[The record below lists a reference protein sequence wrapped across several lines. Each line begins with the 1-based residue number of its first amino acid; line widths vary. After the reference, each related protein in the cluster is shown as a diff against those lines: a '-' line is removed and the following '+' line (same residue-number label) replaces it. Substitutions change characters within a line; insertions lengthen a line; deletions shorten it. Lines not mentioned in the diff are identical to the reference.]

1 MGRDDKG
8 EGIAALWADLSSFV
22 GSRHTCRGS
31 SRYQA
36 NRGND
41 NSPEHTGSLPLG
53 DWVAR
58 IAAGE
63 AVIGLFIELIL
74 IATFSKRFLGN

>member
-1 MGRDDKG
+1 MPGLILARQGERIGQRSGRG
-8 EGIAALWADLSSFV
+8 FF
-22 GSRHTCRGS
+22 
-31 SRYQA
+31 
-36 NRGND
+36 
-41 NSPEHTGSLPLG
+41 PGSLPLG